1 MMKKKL
7 TAVFLAGVL
16 ALMFTGCG
24 SQTEPEKETT
34 GTEKKTDG
42 DTEAPDTEK
51 NIFKTSTGGETITT
65 FDPTNV
71 MTAGTMTISL
81 TCYEPLVR
89 EKIGTTEL
97 EPCLATEWETSDNQT
112 FTFKLRDN
120 VPFKDGNIMDSDDV
134 VYSYERAMAF
144 SNPASSCVAGVE
156 SVEAPDEK
164 SVVIK
169 LTSPNSGFLYNAA
182 KIGIIS
188 KQFCTDNEKDGDY
201 GQNAC
206 LRETCGTGAYQISD
220 FKEDQYY
227 TMSRFDEYWG
237 GWNEEHNQIDEIQNI
252 LVKDLATEYQM
263 FVSGELDKVQMSLD
277 EYLEELEADPSITV
291 YQAPSLECDI
301 FSMNTQ
307 KAPLNNPKIREA
319 VSLALDYEAVAESVL
334 GGGAQVPHGFLSPT
348 FEESNPDIPGQQFDM
363 NRAKG
368 LIEESGETDITIE
381 MHILAIPRLQQMA
394 SMLQAN
400 LKELGV
406 TLNISEKDWLALAEE
421 HTNPETAPDMSSLCM
436 GAFTGD
442 AVNYLN
448 TNFNSAN
455 SGGSYNWSFYENE
468 EFDGLMK
475 TAAETADEK
484 EKLESLHKA
493 QEILVR
499 DCPAVYAANPAQIE
513 AINSRWEGFTLHPTN
528 YFWTV
533 RYQDLTL
540 KK

>member
-1 MMKKKL
+1 MKKKTAALLLAGILTMSL
-7 TAVFLAGVL
+7 TA
-16 ALMFTGCG
+16 GCG
-24 SQTEPEKETT
+24 SDENTKTEPDTAGEK
-34 GTEKKTDG
+34 TENDNTSNTD
-42 DTEAPDTEK
+42 K
-51 NIFKTSTGGETITT
+51 NVFKTSTGGETITT

-81 TCYEPLVR
+81 TCYEPLIR

-97 EPCLATEWETSDNQT
+97 EPCLAAEWETSDNQR
-112 FTFKLRDN
+112 FTFKLREN
-120 VPFKDGNIMDSDDV
+120 VPFKNGNIMKAEDV

-144 SNPASSCVAGVE
+144 SNPASSCVAGIE
-156 SVEAPDEK
+156 SVEAPDDK
-164 SVVIK
+164 TVVIN
-169 LTSPNSGFLYNAA
+169 LSSPNSGFLYNAA

-188 KQFCTDNEKDGDY
+188 KQFCTDNEKDGDF

-220 FKEDQYY
+220 YKEDQYY
-227 TMSRFDEYWG
+227 TMSRFDDYWG
-237 GWNEEHNQIDEIQNI
+237 GWNEGHDQIDEIQNI

-277 EYLEELEADPSITV
+277 EYLEELEANPSITV

-307 KAPLNNPKIREA
+307 KPPLSNPKIREA
-319 VSLALDYEAVAESVL
+319 VSLAMDYKSVAESVL
-334 GGGAQVPHGFLSPT
+334 GGGAQIPHGFLSTT
-348 FEESNPDIPGQQFDM
+348 FEESNPDIPEQEFDM
-363 NRAKG
+363 EKAKA

-381 MHILAIPRLQQMA
+381 MHILTIPRLQQMA

-400 LKELGV
+400 LKELGI

-421 HTNPETAPDMSSLCM
+421 HTNPETAPDMASLCM

-455 SGGSYNWSFYENE
+455 SGGSYNWSFYENDD
-468 EFDGLMK
+468 FDALMK

-484 EKLESLHKA
+484 EKLESLYKA
-493 QEILVR
+493 QELLVK
-499 DCPAVYAANPAQIE
+499 DNPAVFAANPAQIE

-540 KK
+540 KQ

>member
-1 MMKKKL
+1 MKKKTAALLLAGILTMSL
-7 TAVFLAGVL
+7 TA
-16 ALMFTGCG
+16 GCG
-24 SQTEPEKETT
+24 SDENTKTEPDTAGEK
-34 GTEKKTDG
+34 TENDNTSNTD
-42 DTEAPDTEK
+42 K
-51 NIFKTSTGGETITT
+51 NVFKTSTGGETITT

-97 EPCLATEWETSDNQT
+97 EPCLAAEWETSDNQR
-112 FTFKLRDN
+112 FTFKLREN
-120 VPFKDGNIMDSDDV
+120 VPFKNGNIMKAEDV

-144 SNPASSCVAGVE
+144 SNPASSCVAGIE
-156 SVEAPDEK
+156 SVEAPDDK
-164 SVVIK
+164 TVVIN
-169 LTSPNSGFLYNAA
+169 LSSPNSGFLYNAA

-188 KQFCTDNEKDGDY
+188 KQFCTDNEKDGDF

-220 FKEDQYY
+220 YKEDQYY
-227 TMSRFDEYWG
+227 TMSRFDDYWG
-237 GWNEEHNQIDEIQNI
+237 GWNEGHDQIDEIQNI

-277 EYLEELEADPSITV
+277 EYLEELEANPSITV

-307 KAPLNNPKIREA
+307 KPPLSNPKIREA
-319 VSLALDYEAVAESVL
+319 VSLAMDYKSVAESVL
-334 GGGAQVPHGFLSPT
+334 GGGAQIPHGFLSTT
-348 FEESNPDIPGQQFDM
+348 FEESNPDIPEQEFDM
-363 NRAKG
+363 EKAKA

-381 MHILAIPRLQQMA
+381 MHILTIPRLQQMA

-400 LKELGV
+400 LKELGI

-421 HTNPETAPDMSSLCM
+421 HTNPETAPDMASLCM

-455 SGGSYNWSFYENE
+455 SGGSYNWSFYENDD
-468 EFDGLMK
+468 FDALMK

-484 EKLESLHKA
+484 EKLESLYQA
-493 QEILVR
+493 QELLVK
-499 DCPAVYAANPAQIE
+499 DNPAVFAANPAQIE

-540 KK
+540 KQ

>member
-1 MMKKKL
+1 MKKRL
-7 TAVFLAGVL
+7 AVLLLAGIL
-16 ALMFTGCG
+16 TTILIAGCG
-24 SQTEPEKETT
+24 SDKNEKAEPEAAGEN
-34 GTEKKTDG
+34 TENKDTSNTD
-42 DTEAPDTEK
+42 K
-51 NIFKTSTGGETITT
+51 IIFKTSTGGETITT

-89 EKIGTTEL
+89 EKIGSTEL
-97 EPCLATEWETSDNQT
+97 EPCLATEWETPDNQT
-112 FTFKLRDN
+112 FTFKLREN
-120 VPFKDGNIMDSDDV
+120 VPFKDGNIMKAEDV

-144 SNPASSCVAGVE
+144 SNAASSCVSGIEA
-156 SVEAPDEK
+156 VEAPDDK
-164 SVVIK
+164 TVVIK
-169 LTSPNSGFLYNAA
+169 LSSPNSGFLYNAA

-188 KQFCTDNEKDGDY
+188 KQFCSDNEKDGDY

-220 FKEDQYY
+220 YKEDQYY
-227 TMSRFDEYWG
+227 AMSRFDDYWG

-277 EYLEELEADPSITV
+277 EYLEELEANSSISV

-307 KAPLNNPKIREA
+307 KAPLSNPKIREA
-319 VSLALDYEAVAESVL
+319 VSLAMDYKGVAESVL
-334 GGGAQVPHGFLSPT
+334 GGGAQIPHGFLSTT
-348 FEESNPDIPGQQFDM
+348 FEESNPNIPEQQFDM
-363 NRAKG
+363 EKAKA

-381 MHILAIPRLQQMA
+381 MHILTIPRLQQMA

-400 LKELGV
+400 LKELGI

-421 HTNPETAPDMSSLCM
+421 HTNPETAPDMASLCM

-468 EFDGLMK
+468 NFDALMK

-484 EKLESLHKA
+484 EKLESLYQA
-493 QEILVR
+493 QELLVK
-499 DCPAVYAANPAQIE
+499 DCPAVFAANPAQIE
-513 AINSRWEGFTLHPTN
+513 AINNRWEGFTLHPTN

-540 KK
+540 KQ